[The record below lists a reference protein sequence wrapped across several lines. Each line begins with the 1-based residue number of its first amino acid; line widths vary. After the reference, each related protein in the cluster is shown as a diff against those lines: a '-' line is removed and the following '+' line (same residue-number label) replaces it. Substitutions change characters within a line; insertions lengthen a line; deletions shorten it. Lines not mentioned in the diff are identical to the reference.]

1 MSNIDLHI
9 FQSTLKYDS
18 RILKTTKSIVD
29 SGLIDKVII
38 VGIWE
43 NGVKEYEQLDNK
55 RVLLRVPLKTRV
67 FPSGWIWKVLQ
78 HIEWALKIFFK
89 FKKEGI
95 QFVHCHSLSTLPIAV
110 LFKIFAQ
117 SKVVYNA
124 HELET
129 EKGKRGL
136 RHKAS
141 KLLERLLIQHADSII
156 VVSDSIAEWYKNQ
169 YSLKQV
175 YIIKNFPSQENNIN
189 EPSNILKDTF
199 SIQGN
204 EILYIYQGV
213 LSNGRSI
220 EILLNVFSKV
230 DKKKHIVFMGYGE
243 LKNTIKKY
251 DNDFSNIHFQPA
263 VKPEEILNYTKS
275 ADVGICLFENIC
287 LSYFYAQPN
296 KLFEYIACGLPV
308 VVSDFPDMG
317 KIIDKNKCGWKIAIN
332 ERAIK
337 ELIENISMEEIK
349 EKKNNVLYCKGSFAW
364 HSEEEKLL
372 KIYKILIQEP
382 S

>member
-1 MSNIDLHI
+1 MNNIDLHI
-9 FQSTLKYDS
+9 FQSTMEYDS
-18 RILKTTKSIVD
+18 RILKTTKSIAD

-95 QFVHCHSLSTLPIAV
+95 KSVHCHSLSTLPIAV

-136 RHKAS
+136 RHRAS
-141 KLLERLLIQHADSII
+141 QLLERLLIHYTDLII

-175 YIIKNFPSQENNIN
+175 YIIKNFPYQENNIN
-189 EPSNILKDTF
+189 EPNNILKDTF

-213 LSNGRSI
+213 LSKGRSI
-220 EILLNVFSKV
+220 EILLNVFSRI

-243 LKNTIKKY
+243 LEDTVRKY
-251 DNDFSNIHFQPA
+251 EMKFSNIHFYPA

-275 ADVGICLFENIC
+275 ADVGICLFENVC
-287 LSYFYAQPN
+287 LSYYYAQPN

-308 VVSDFPDMG
+308 IVSDFPDMG

-337 ELIENISMEEIK
+337 ELIENTSIEEIEDKRKSVLKCKDNFVWDK
-349 EKKNNVLYCKGSFAW
+349 EEK
-364 HSEEEKLL
+364 KLL
-372 KIYKILIQEP
+372 KIYYSLVQE